1 MRIILN
7 TTTNYQ
13 QALLK
18 KGTEIDIE
26 LKVAQRWINAGI
38 AHPAPEKK
46 KELSPKAKKLI
57 KEYKKKAEAK
67 NENNNEGKDLLRGED
82 F

>member
-18 KGTEIDIE
+18 KGTEIDVE
-26 LKVAQRWINAGI
+26 LKVAQRWINYGI

-46 KELSPKAKKLI
+46 QKLSPKAKKLI
-57 KEYKKKAEAK
+57 KEYKEKKAEK
-67 NENNNEGKDLLRGED
+67 IEDETNPECKDFL
-82 F
+82 